1 MSKLREAIRLDL
13 ALYEALNAVWKEYSK
28 LKIDLETA
36 VSFATH
42 TENLHY
48 N

>member
-28 LKIDLETA
+28 LKIDLETV